1 MVEEQPAPDE
11 RRPVPFRDRL
21 SIWLIA
27 LVAFGALLCMAMTV
41 LALVIRQS

>member
-1 MVEEQPAPDE
+1 MEENPPAED

-27 LVAFGALLCMAMTV
+27 FVAFAMLLCMAATVIV
-41 LALVIRQS
+41 LALRSS